1 MNINRAD
8 TRSVNQLASGQIS
21 ADEAAQRLS
30 GAEGRSP
37 AGPQAGAE
45 PRAVNLNGR
54 WLRIRVTDL
63 GTGQPKVNVN
73 LPLAWVEA
81 GMRIGAQY
89 RPEVANFDLGALVE
103 QIRSGAE
110 GKLIE
115 VEDADD
121 GERVEIFID

>member
-8 TRSVNQLASGQIS
+8 ILNQLASGQIS
-21 ADEAAQRLS
+21 ADEAAQRLGGAGGLSPS
-30 GAEGRSP
+30 GPS
-37 AGPQAGAE
+37 AGAG
-45 PRAVNLNGR
+45 PRAVTLNGR

-63 GTGQPKVNVN
+63 GTGKPKVNVN
-73 LPLAWVEA
+73 LPLTWVEA

-115 VEDADD
+115 VEDVDD
-121 GERVEIFID
+121 GERVEIFVD